1 MMENIDTIICNAYLV
16 SISRLDAKILYGT
29 VVEDFK
35 GRFTPGSCIRTSEII
50 AMDMANNIFRT
61 RYSTYLTKGTIK
73 EIKVSQREFKF
84 IHKGVHPSD
93 VVALFATL
101 EAKQNIKH

>member
-1 MMENIDTIICNAYLV
+1 MENIDTIICNAYLV
-16 SISRLDAKILYGT
+16 SISKLDAKILYGT

-35 GRFTPGSCIRTSEII
+35 GRFSKGSCVRTSEII
-50 AMDMANNIFRT
+50 KVDMQNQIFCT
-61 RYSTYLTKGTIK
+61 RYSTYLAKGNIK
-73 EIKVSQREFKF
+73 EITVNIKEFKL

-101 EAKQNIKH
+101 EAKNNIKH